1 MLQCF
6 NAFVLRLMRFRS
18 QGWPSASVRIED
30 VAEVARPREVAE
42 AAAVAPKVEER
53 VREAVPATS
62 VAALC
67 R

>member
-1 MLQCF
+1 
-6 NAFVLRLMRFRS
+6 MRFRS

-42 AAAVAPKVEER
+42 AAAVAPKVEELI
-53 VREAVPATS
+53 READPATS